1 MKKVFFLIITAFL
14 LIAVTEAQVPQKNK
28 ASNSQKLYEAETADL
43 VAFVRKAADLIR
55 MEGETAFNDFN
66 QTGSPWRHEETYIFV
81 LDPEGNMLVHPD
93 PDLQGRN
100 QINLKDVNG
109 KPIIPGLLEAAS
121 ANSEKPYGWYHYEW
135 TVPGGL
141 LPRWKS
147 SYVQFV
153 KSPAGKGYIVGSGVY
168 NDRME
173 RTFVID
179 MVKNAVG
186 QIEKNAEAAF
196 KAFHDPTG
204 LFIAKDA
211 YIFVLDPNGLELVNP
226 AFPSLEG
233 RNVLDM
239 KDTEGKFLV
248 REMLQVVKTRGA
260 GWVDYMWPKPG
271 ESVSTLKSTY
281 VSKAKIGK
289 KWVLVTCGV
298 YLADAAKE
306 ISGVKRMS
314 AAELTILV
322 RDAAAVFEMKGENA
336 FPEFRKKG
344 TKWFHDDS
352 YFFVWTLDGIRT
364 FHAANPA
371 GEGLNVSGM
380 KDVLGRPWGKQFLDV
395 AASPKGEGWVHYMY
409 PEPGDIFPTWKSSFL
424 KRVTFPSGKQY
435 LVGCGIYHMDM
446 DKAFIEDVVNRAALL
461 VEEKGMGA
469 FSQLRDK
476 TGPFV
481 FMDTYVFVDSPD
493 GTELLNPAQPS
504 LEGKRLMDL
513 KDLKGKFIVQDYIRI
528 ALEKGSG
535 WIDYYWYQPGNNTLA
550 LKKTYVRK
558 AQFNGQTYII
568 GSGLYV
574 K

>member
-1 MKKVFFLIITAFL
+1 
-14 LIAVTEAQVPQKNK
+14 
-28 ASNSQKLYEAETADL
+28 
-43 VAFVRKAADLIR
+43 
-55 MEGETAFNDFN
+55 
-66 QTGSPWRHEETYIFV
+66 
-81 LDPEGNMLVHPD
+81 
-93 PDLQGRN
+93 
-100 QINLKDVNG
+100 
-109 KPIIPGLLEAAS
+109 
-121 ANSEKPYGWYHYEW
+121 
-135 TVPGGL
+135 
-141 LPRWKS
+141 
-147 SYVQFV
+147 
-153 KSPAGKGYIVGSGVY
+153 
-168 NDRME
+168 
-173 RTFVID
+173 
-179 MVKNAVG
+179 
-186 QIEKNAEAAF
+186 
-196 KAFHDPTG
+196 
-204 LFIAKDA
+204 
-211 YIFVLDPNGLELVNP
+211 
-226 AFPSLEG
+226 
-233 RNVLDM
+233 M

-289 KWVLVTCGV
+289 KWVLVACGV

-314 AAELTILV
+314 AAELTSLV
-322 RDAAAVFEMKGENA
+322 RDAAAVFEKKGENA

-461 VEEKGMGA
+461 VEEKGMDA

-558 AQFNGQTYII
+558 AQFNGHTFII